1 MPQFEQIEVF
11 HSLIFWSLVS
21 FALLFFLLKRFAF
34 PPILEVLE
42 ERENKIRSE
51 IGDAEKLRHEAEEL
65 KADLGRE
72 LKNAHEK
79 ANTIIQMAGEESKK
93 IQEKSIQETQT
104 KVRQMQND
112 AEQEIQITRNKLLN
126 EIRSYTAALTIAST
140 EKVLKKFLN
149 DEDKNRLIEESIEE
163 VLREMQKQGDLS

>member
-1 MPQFEQIEVF
+1 MPQFEQIEIF

-51 IGDAEKLRHEAEEL
+51 IDDAEKLRHEAEEL

-140 EKVLKKFLN
+140 EKVLKKSLN
-149 DEDKNRLIEESIEE
+149 DEDKNRLIDESIEE
-163 VLREMQKQGDLS
+163 VLREMESKGT

>member
-1 MPQFEQIEVF
+1 MPQFEQIEIF

-51 IGDAEKLRHEAEEL
+51 IGDAEKLRQEAEEL
-65 KADLGRE
+65 KAGLGRE

-79 ANTIIQMAGEESKK
+79 ANTIIQMAGDESKK
-93 IQEKSIQETQT
+93 IQEKSIQETQA
-104 KVRQMQND
+104 KIRQMQND

-126 EIRSYTAALTIAST
+126 EIRGYTAALTIAST
-140 EKVLKKFLN
+140 EKVLKKSLN

-163 VLREMQKQGDLS
+163 VLREMQSRGT

>member
-51 IGDAEKLRHEAEEL
+51 IDDAEKLRHEAEEL

-79 ANTIIQMAGEESKK
+79 ANTIIQMAGDESKK
-93 IQEKSIQETQT
+93 IQEKSIQETQA

-140 EKVLKKFLN
+140 EKVLKKSLN
-149 DEDKNRLIEESIEE
+149 DEDKNRLIDESIED
-163 VLREMQKQGDLS
+163 VLREMESKGT

>member
-21 FALLFFLLKRFAF
+21 FALLLFLLKRFAF

-51 IGDAEKLRHEAEEL
+51 IDDAEKLRHEAEEL

-79 ANTIIQMAGEESKK
+79 ANTIIQMAGDESKK
-93 IQEKSIQETQT
+93 IQEKSIQETQA

-140 EKVLKKFLN
+140 EKVLKKSLN
-149 DEDKNRLIEESIEE
+149 DKDKNRLIDESIEE
-163 VLREMQKQGDLS
+163 VLREMESKGT

>member
-51 IGDAEKLRHEAEEL
+51 IDEAEKLRHEAEEL

-79 ANTIIQMAGEESKK
+79 ANTIIQMAGDESKK
-93 IQEKSIQETQT
+93 IQEKSIQETQA

-140 EKVLKKFLN
+140 EKVLKKSLN
-149 DEDKNRLIEESIEE
+149 DEDKNRLIDESIEE
-163 VLREMQKQGDLS
+163 VLREMESKKT

>member
-51 IGDAEKLRHEAEEL
+51 IADAEKLRHEAEEL

-140 EKVLKKFLN
+140 EKMLKKSLN
-149 DEDKNRLIEESIEE
+149 DEDKNRLIDESIEE
-163 VLREMQKQGDLS
+163 VLREMESRRT

>member
-21 FALLFFLLKRFAF
+21 FALLFFLLKKFAF
-34 PPILEVLE
+34 PPILKVLE

-51 IGDAEKLRHEAEEL
+51 IGDAEKLRQEAEEL
-65 KADLGRE
+65 KANLGRE

-79 ANTIIQMAGEESKK
+79 ANTIIQMAGDESKK
-93 IQEKSIQETQT
+93 IQKKSIQETQT
-104 KVRQMQND
+104 KVRQMQNE

-140 EKVLKKFLN
+140 EKVLKKSLN

-163 VLREMQKQGDLS
+163 VLREMESKGT

>member
-1 MPQFEQIEVF
+1 MPQFEQIEIF

-51 IGDAEKLRHEAEEL
+51 IGDAEKLKQEAEEL

-93 IQEKSIQETQT
+93 IQKKSIQETQT

-112 AEQEIQITRNKLLN
+112 VEQEIQITRNKLLN

-140 EKVLKKFLN
+140 EKVLKKSLN
-149 DEDKNRLIEESIEE
+149 DEDKNRLIDESIEE
-163 VLREMQKQGDLS
+163 VLREMESKKT

>member
-51 IGDAEKLRHEAEEL
+51 IDDAEKLRHEAEEL

-79 ANTIIQMAGEESKK
+79 ANTIIQMASDESKK
-93 IQEKSIQETQT
+93 IQEKSIQETQA

-140 EKVLKKFLN
+140 EKVLKKSLN
-149 DEDKNRLIEESIEE
+149 DEDKNRLIDESIEE
-163 VLREMQKQGDLS
+163 VLREMKSKGT

>member
-1 MPQFEQIEVF
+1 MPQFEQIEIF

-51 IGDAEKLRHEAEEL
+51 IDDAEKLRHEAEEL

-79 ANTIIQMAGEESKK
+79 ANTIIQMAGDESKK

-140 EKVLKKFLN
+140 EKVLKKSLN
-149 DEDKNRLIEESIEE
+149 DEDKNRLIDESIEE
-163 VLREMQKQGDLS
+163 VMREMESKKT